1 MLNSSQFTRSAV
13 IAATVVSLAASP
25 AMARPA
31 DQPAASKATV
41 ASHTRHWTPAR
52 VDGTGVRPA
61 ASVTSAASAAP
72 AVPLTRPADTSGVDW
87 LLIGLVAPALL
98 ALLAIVAV
106 VRSVRHRADSFHVSQ
121 V

>member
-31 DQPAASKATV
+31 DQPAAPRAAV
-41 ASHTRHWTPAR
+41 ASHTQHWTPAR

-61 ASVTSAASAAP
+61 AASASAAP
-72 AVPLTRPADTSGVDW
+72 AVRLTRPADTSGVNW
-87 LLIGLVAPALL
+87 LLMGLVAPALL
-98 ALLAIVAV
+98 ALVAIVAV
-106 VRSVRHRADSFHVSQ
+106 VRSVRHRAESFHVSQ